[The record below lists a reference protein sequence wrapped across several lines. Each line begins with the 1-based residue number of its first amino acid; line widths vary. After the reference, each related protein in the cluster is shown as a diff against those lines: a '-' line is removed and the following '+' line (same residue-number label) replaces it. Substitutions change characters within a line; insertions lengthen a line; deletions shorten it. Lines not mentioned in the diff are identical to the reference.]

1 MFFPYAYRFY
11 VKNECSD
18 FFKKINSNEY
28 KASLQTEPIQYI
40 IKISHGSH
48 SAEGVFLLDANQTEF
63 LNSKY
68 NFGEKC
74 GVDNS
79 SLIAQTYITN
89 PLLLDLDNK
98 FDFRIYM
105 LVASTNPLIVYYHD
119 GFLRASLSEYD
130 KFSQDV
136 RVIF

>member
-1 MFFPYAYRFY
+1 M
-11 VKNECSD
+11 KNECSE
-18 FFKKINSNEY
+18 FFKKINSDAY
-28 KASLQTEPIQYI
+28 KASLKTETIQYI
-40 IKISHGSH
+40 VKISHGSH
-48 SAEGVFLLDANQTEF
+48 SAEGVYLMDANQTEV
-63 LNSKY
+63 LNTKY
-68 NFGEKC
+68 DFGKKC
-74 GVDNS
+74 GLDNS

-136 RVIF
+136 LINFFIQ